1 MATETPGPTELQAA
15 AVARGRP
22 RDPALDA
29 AIHQAALELIAEI
42 GYERMTIDALASRA
56 GVSKPTIYRRWP
68 GGKAEVTVAAMRAFQ
83 AQRAPLPDTGAL
95 RSDLMAAIGCV
106 CAEKREQAGLTAGLS
121 TQLRSDPELLELV
134 RGQLI
139 DGERARMR
147 PILERAEARGEIADV
162 AAVSPLFVDVALS
175 MLHTRLG
182 LSGEP
187 VDDQFVAELV
197 DHILLPILTP
207 TK

>member
-1 MATETPGPTELQAA
+1 MTSEILPSEAE
-15 AVARGRP
+15 AVIARGRP
-22 RDPALDA
+22 RDPARDA

-42 GYERMTIDALASRA
+42 GYERMTIDALAARA

-95 RSDLMAAIGCV
+95 RTDLMAAIGHICT
-106 CAEKREQAGLTAGLS
+106 EKREQAGLTAGLS
-121 TQLRSDPELLELV
+121 TQLRSDPELLGLV
-134 RGQLI
+134 KGQLI

-147 PILERAEARGEIADV
+147 PILDRAEARGEIAD
-162 AAVSPLFVDVALS
+162 AHAVSPLFVDVALS